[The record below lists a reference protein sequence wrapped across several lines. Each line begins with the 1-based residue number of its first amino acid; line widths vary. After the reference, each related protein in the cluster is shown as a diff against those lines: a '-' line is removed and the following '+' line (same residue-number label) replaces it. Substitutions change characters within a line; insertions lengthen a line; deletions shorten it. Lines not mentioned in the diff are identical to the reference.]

1 MSPVRTD
8 WKLRDRT
15 APDPGAGR
23 LVPVLVSRNG
33 GMPDGFRRRPMTFQF
48 AGLELDQ
55 RRQELRRE
63 GMVVH
68 LEPQV
73 FDLLLLL
80 LRNRD
85 RIVSKDEILDAI
97 WQGRFVSE
105 AALSSRMNAA
115 RKAIGDSGNDQRLIR
130 TYHKRGF
137 RFVGEVVHLAE
148 GEGDASEGP
157 GDPSRSGGLRS
168 APAAAGAGTLEAGPQ
183 RVGGGR
189 PTIAVMPFRNLSP
202 STDDDYFAYGLTE
215 DIIRLLG
222 RYRWLMVL
230 TRHTMAGYR
239 GADVD
244 LRTAGA
250 ELSVRRQGERV
261 RISTELDDA
270 ETGSQLWSEVYELSL
285 SDIFDIQDAMAQQIA
300 AAIEPE
306 VADVEQHA
314 AARKPPEKLDAW
326 DCYQRGF
333 WHLWGFT
340 TPGFL
345 EAEILFKRA
354 IALEP
359 GLARAHAGLSYV
371 YFQRCLS
378 EPEDH
383 RSELIRMA
391 WESAR
396 AAVSLDD
403 RDPLCH
409 CVLGRA
415 HTIRRNYSDAV
426 AALTR
431 TIELNPSFAQGYFAL
446 AFAHLWNGG
455 EEDAIALV
463 ERAIE
468 LSPRDPHLRTFYT
481 TLALAHLSLSELDEA
496 AHFARHATRLPNT
509 THWAEAVLAAALGL
523 LGRRSEAEEAARL
536 LIEKRPSYRQS
547 SVREELFFCPNDR
560 LIERFEE
567 GLRQAGIPA

>member
-1 MSPVRTD
+1 MI
-8 WKLRDRT
+8 
-15 APDPGAGR
+15 
-23 LVPVLVSRNG
+23 
-33 GMPDGFRRRPMTFQF
+33 FQF

-55 RRQELRRE
+55 RRQELRRGQE
-63 GMVVH
+63 VVH

-73 FDLLLLL
+73 FDLLMLLV
-80 LRNRD
+80 RNRD
-85 RIVSKDEILDAI
+85 RIVTKDEILDEI

-105 AALSSRMNAA
+105 AALSSRINAA
-115 RKAIGDSGNDQRLIR
+115 RKAIGDNGNDQRLIR

-137 RFVGEVVHLAE
+137 RFVGEVVNRAE
-148 GEGDASEGP
+148 GGDE
-157 GDPSRSGGLRS
+157 PSAGQRS
-168 APAAAGAGTLEAGPQ
+168 APPAGAAETVGAGPP
-183 RVGGGR
+183 REKSGR
-189 PTIAVMPFRNLSP
+189 PTIAVMPFKNLSP

-239 GADVD
+239 GTEVD
-244 LRTAGA
+244 PRTVGA
-250 ELSVRRQGERV
+250 ELGVRYLVQGSVRRQGERV
-261 RISTELDDA
+261 RISAELDDA
-270 ETGSQLWSEVYELSL
+270 ETGSQLWSEVFELSL
-285 SDIFDIQDAMAQQIA
+285 PDIFDIQDAMAQQIA

-345 EAEILFKRA
+345 EAETLFKRA
-354 IALEP
+354 IAREP

-371 YFQRCLS
+371 CFQRSLS
-378 EPEDH
+378 EPKGC

-396 AAVSLDD
+396 EAVSLDD

-415 HTIRRNYSDAV
+415 HTIRGNYPDAV

-446 AFAHLWNGG
+446 AFAHVWNGR

-481 TLALAHLSLSELDEA
+481 TLAFAHFSLSELDEA
-496 AHFARHATRLPNT
+496 ARFARHATRLPNT
-509 THWAEAVLAAALGL
+509 THWAEAVLTAALGL
-523 LGRRSEAEEAARL
+523 LGRRGEAEEAARS

-547 SVREELFFCPNDR
+547 SVREELFFCPNER
-560 LIERFEE
+560 LLERFEE